1 MGFIFKLRP
10 HWGEASVDVMRIS
23 WFTSLWCLRWDR
35 CSCIGQLFGEFLPR
49 WMPHRL
55 RQHDPGDSA
64 FDDATQ
70 TEPNRLEAPCL
81 QWFMWLARRGLCAI
95 ILKFELWFGNL
106 WDILTC
112 EAMPE
117 LMEGSLL
124 NDSPCFGQRSKRLTR
139 GIMCS
144 LNLEQLTWKTNVD
157 IAVVPSAWQ
166 KFSSQ
171 HDWSP
176 RCNCNQVHPCIS
188 MLNQIS
194 CGEIPSKT
202 APTSPCHRPQQRP
215 RSPSWQGSNPL
226 KDLGVGMPGP

>member
-1 MGFIFKLRP
+1 
-10 HWGEASVDVMRIS
+10 MRIS

-55 RQHDPGDSA
+55 QQHDPGDSA

-95 ILKFELWFGNL
+95 ILKFVELWFGNL

-139 GIMCS
+139 G
-144 LNLEQLTWKTNVD
+144 NYNVLSESWATHLKD
-157 IAVVPSAWQ
+157 KCGHCRRA
-166 KFSSQ
+166 
-171 HDWSP
+171 
-176 RCNCNQVHPCIS
+176 IS
-188 MLNQIS
+188 MA
-194 CGEIPSKT
+194 EILIPAWLEPPVQLQSSTSMHIHAEPDFLRGNPVQNSPNLALPPPT
-202 APTSPCHRPQQRP
+202 AKAKKSVLAGIE
-215 RSPSWQGSNPL
+215 SS
-226 KDLGVGMPGP
+226 